1 MSEAC
6 VKHVELAWKVK
17 TTIANQYF
25 NDGNYDLALMGYLE
39 ALARAEVLKNNSSQN
54 LKSIPLVQIMVIS
67 YTNLSNTYLELED
80 YKSAKNMYTGTICF
94 LISILY
100 SKGKNKENT
109 KSIIGAFRNVFLSYS
124 TFLKQI
130 GKDTKNDFLLNQ
142 MLKIINSTAL

>member
-39 ALARAEVLKNNSSQN
+39 ALARAEVLKNNGFQN
-54 LKSIPLVQIMVIS
+54 LKFIPLVQIMVIS
-67 YTNLSNTYLELED
+67 YTNLSNTYLELKD
-80 YKSAKNMYTGTICF
+80 YKNAKSMYTGTICF
-94 LISILY
+94 LIAILH
-100 SKGKNKENT
+100 SKGKNKENI
-109 KSIIGAFRNVFLSYS
+109 KSVMGAFRNVFLSYS

-130 GKDTKNDFLLNQ
+130 GKEAKNDFLLNQ
-142 MLKIINSTAL
+142 LKKIIDSTSI